1 MKIRML
7 TSVAGTDYA
16 YAGNAVVD
24 APEARA
30 RDLIRGGHAVPL
42 EEEMSAPAEHTEKAI
57 PKHKREKR

>member
-24 APEARA
+24 APESRA
-30 RDLIRGGHAVPL
+30 RDLIRGGHAVPV
-42 EEEMSAPAEHTEKAI
+42 EDEIAAPVERTEKAI
-57 PKHKREKR
+57 PKQKREKR